1 MCVKFDVAM
10 LWRGVTLCAPA
21 CVLGETAPFSWW
33 SPVQRH
39 VDDSRRRLS
48 VYSGFTVALDQ
59 QISHS

>member
-10 LWRGVTLCAPA
+10 LWRGVKLCAPV
-21 CVLGETAPFSWW
+21 CVLGETASFSSW

-39 VDDSRRRLS
+39 GDDSRRLP
-48 VYSGFTVALDQ
+48 VYSGFTVALDR